1 MIALTS
7 IEYDIIRR
15 IISGDLTP
23 ISTCSEEEQLVIRL
37 LIEERRII
45 LTSRNT
51 YLVPVKTRRDC
62 LEHKDELEQQ
72 EDQRAREDA
81 KRASDRAHADQDRKL
96 HFKHDWRIAFFEV
109 FGGFVLGA
117 VADHLFDIVG
127 RAVELWLALSGVFGH

>member
-1 MIALTS
+1 MTS

-72 EDQRAREDA
+72 EEQRRHPGC
-81 KRASDRAHADQDRKL
+81 KIFSL
-96 HFKHDWRIAFFEV
+96 HTVPSFRN
-109 FGGFVLGA
+109 
-117 VADHLFDIVG
+117 
-127 RAVELWLALSGVFGH
+127 

>member
-1 MIALTS
+1 MTS
-7 IEYDIIRR
+7 IAYDIIRR

-23 ISTCSEEEQLVIRL
+23 ISTCSDEEHLVIRL

-72 EDQRAREDA
+72 EEERARKEAD
-81 KRASDRAHADQDRKL
+81 RASDRAHADQDRKL
-96 HFKHDWRIAFFEV
+96 HFKHEWRIAIFN
-109 FGGFVLGA
+109 A
-117 VADHLFDIVG
+117 IVG
-127 RAVELWLALSGVFGH
+127 FFVGAISDHFFNIVSRAVEIWLALSGMFWQ

>member
-1 MIALTS
+1 MTS

-37 LIEERRII
+37 LIQERRII

-51 YLVPVKTRRDC
+51 YLVPVKMRRDF

-72 EDQRAREDA
+72 EEERARKEAD
-81 KRASDRAHADQDRKL
+81 RASDRAHADQDRKM
-96 HFKHDWRIAFFEV
+96 HFKHEWRIAIFELL
-109 FGGFVLGA
+109 GGFLLGA
-117 VADHLFDIVG
+117 ISDHFFDIVG
-127 RAVELWLALSGVFGH
+127 RAVEIGLAISGMFGQ

>member
-1 MIALTS
+1 MTS

-23 ISTCSEEEQLVIRL
+23 ISTCSEEEQLVIRI
-37 LIEERRII
+37 LIQERRII

-72 EDQRAREDA
+72 EEQRAREDA

-96 HFKHDWRIAFFEV
+96 HFKHEWRIAIFN
-109 FGGFVLGA
+109 A
-117 VADHLFDIVG
+117 IVG
-127 RAVELWLALSGVFGH
+127 FFVGAISDHFFNIVSRAVEIWLALSGMFWQ

>member
-1 MIALTS
+1 MTS

-37 LIEERRII
+37 LIQERRII

-51 YLVPVKTRRDC
+51 YLVPVNTRRDC

-72 EDQRAREDA
+72 EEERARKEAD
-81 KRASDRAHADQDRKL
+81 RASDRAHADQDRKL
-96 HFKHDWRIAFFEV
+96 HFKHEWRIAIFN
-109 FGGFVLGA
+109 A
-117 VADHLFDIVG
+117 IVG
-127 RAVELWLALSGVFGH
+127 FFVGAISDHFFNIVSRAVEIWLALSGMFWQ

>member
-1 MIALTS
+1 MIDLTS
-7 IEYDIIRR
+7 LEYDVIRR
-15 IISGDLTP
+15 IISGELTP
-23 ISTCSEEEQLVIRL
+23 LSACSEEEQFVIRL
-37 LIEERRII
+37 LIYERR
-45 LTSRNT
+45 LMTTSRNT

-62 LEHKDELEQQ
+62 LEHKDKLEQQ
-72 EDQRAREDA
+72 EEERARKEAD
-81 KRASDRAHADQDRKL
+81 RASDRAHADQDRKL

>member
-1 MIALTS
+1 MTS

-37 LIEERRII
+37 LIKERRII
-45 LTSRNT
+45 WTSRNT

-72 EDQRAREDA
+72 EEERARKEAD
-81 KRASDRAHADQDRKL
+81 RASDRAHADQDRKL
-96 HFKHDWRIAFFEV
+96 HFKHEWRIAIFEV
-109 FGGFVLGA
+109 LGGFLLGA
-117 VADHLFDIVG
+117 ISDHFFDIVS
-127 RAVELWLALSGVFGH
+127 RAVEIWLALSVMFGQ

>member
-1 MIALTS
+1 MTS

-23 ISTCSEEEQLVIRL
+23 ISTCSEEEHLVIRL

-72 EDQRAREDA
+72 EEERARKEAD
-81 KRASDRAHADQDRKL
+81 RASDRAHADQDRKL
-96 HFKHDWRIAFFEV
+96 HFKHEWRIAIFNAIVGFFV
-109 FGGFVLGA
+109 GA
-117 VADHLFDIVG
+117 ISDHFFDIVG
-127 RAVELWLALSGVFGH
+127 RAVEIGLALSGMFGQ

>member
-1 MIALTS
+1 MTS

-37 LIEERRII
+37 LIQERRII

-62 LEHKDELEQQ
+62 LEHKDKLEQQ
-72 EDQRAREDA
+72 EEERARKEAD
-81 KRASDRAHADQDRKL
+81 RASDRAHADQDRKL
-96 HFKHDWRIAFFEV
+96 HFKHDWRIAV
-109 FGGFVLGA
+109 FNAISGFVLGA
-117 VADHLFDIVG
+117 VADHFLDIVG
-127 RAVELWLALSGVFGH
+127 NAVRLGSSLLSLFH

>member
-1 MIALTS
+1 MTS

-62 LEHKDELEQQ
+62 LEHKDKLEQQ
-72 EDQRAREDA
+72 EEERARKEAD
-81 KRASDRAHADQDRKL
+81 RASDRAHADQDRKL
-96 HFKHDWRIAFFEV
+96 HFKHEWRIAIFEV
-109 FGGFVLGA
+109 LCGFLLGA
-117 VADHLFDIVG
+117 ISDHFFDIVG
-127 RAVELWLALSGVFGH
+127 RAVELWLALSGMFGQ

>member
-1 MIALTS
+1 MTS

-23 ISTCSEEEQLVIRL
+23 ISTCSDEEQIVIRL
-37 LIEERRII
+37 LIKERRII

-62 LEHKDELEQQ
+62 LEHKDKLEQQ
-72 EDQRAREDA
+72 EEQRAREDA

-96 HFKHDWRIAFFEV
+96 HFKHEWRIAIFNAIVGFFV
-109 FGGFVLGA
+109 GA
-117 VADHLFDIVG
+117 ISDHFFDIVS
-127 RAVELWLALSGVFGH
+127 RAVEIWLALSVMFEQ

>member
-1 MIALTS
+1 MTS

-72 EDQRAREDA
+72 EEQRARKEAD
-81 KRASDRAHADQDRKL
+81 RASDRAHADQDRKL
-96 HFKHDWRIAFFEV
+96 HFKHDWRIAV
-109 FGGFVLGA
+109 FNAISGFVLGA
-117 VADHLFDIVG
+117 VADHFLDIVG
-127 RAVELWLALSGVFGH
+127 NAVRLWSSLLAMFH